1 MRIPFPKSGKP
12 LPSSN
17 VFLDNPLT
25 IDRDKFRRKG
35 VRTCLIVPYSGALPN
50 WMPLFLRSVE
60 LNPDV
65 HLFLLSTR
73 TPDWLPANVTL
84 VPLSLSEIE
93 GRVRKYIDA
102 ALSVDHAYKLCA
114 LKPFYGL
121 LFPELVEGYDFWGYC
136 DIDLVFGNLSELL
149 TADRLALVDVFFAD
163 AHMVVG
169 HFALYRNHPEINAL
183 AKRIP
188 NYIKRIAI
196 KGHCALDE
204 DGMTEVVA
212 ANPGIRWSKAR
223 TLRESQLTLTANGQ
237 MMGRT
242 FGVLGDQHRGYW
254 RAGRS
259 YIESRE
265 HSPQE
270 VLYLHFMGL
279 KRSYHWK
286 YYDPTRTYEE
296 FSFSAA
302 GFLPWICA
310 PDRWSELKTAIRG
323 GALLALSSLRGMVAQ
338 AMPDDMRFR
347 AKEILRRRA
356 S

>member
-1 MRIPFPKSGKP
+1 M
-12 LPSSN
+12 
-17 VFLDNPLT
+17 
-25 IDRDKFRRKG
+25 
-35 VRTCLIVPYSGALPN
+35 RTCLIAPYSGPLPI

-73 TPDWLPANVTL
+73 TPNRHPANVTV
-84 VPLSLSEIE
+84 VPLTLSEIE
-93 GRVRKYIDA
+93 RRARQCIDA
-102 ALSVDHAYKLCA
+102 ALRVDHAYKLCD
-114 LKPFYGL
+114 LRPFYAL

-136 DIDLVFGNLSELL
+136 DIDLIFGNLSELL
-149 TADRLALVDVFFAD
+149 SRDRLAQVDVFFAD

-169 HFALYRNHPEINAL
+169 HFALYRNHPEINGL

-188 NYIKRIAI
+188 NYIKRIA
-196 KGHCALDE
+196 KMSYASLDE
-204 DGMTEVVA
+204 DGMAKVVA
-212 ANPGIRWSKAR
+212 ASPEIRWSMAQ
-223 TLRESQLTLTANGQ
+223 TLSESQLTLTAHGQ

-242 FGVLGDQHRGYW
+242 SGVLGEQHKGYW

-259 YIESRE
+259 FIESRE

-279 KRSYHWK
+279 KRGYHWK
-286 YYDPTRTYEE
+286 YYDPTRTYDE

-302 GFLPWICA
+302 GFLPWIRA
-310 PDRWSELKTAIRG
+310 PGPWSELKTAIRG
-323 GALLALSSLRGMVAQ
+323 GALLAVSSARGMVTQ
-338 AMPDDMRFR
+338 SIPDELRFR
-347 AKEILRRRA
+347 TKEILRRRG

>member
-1 MRIPFPKSGKP
+1 
-12 LPSSN
+12 
-17 VFLDNPLT
+17 
-25 IDRDKFRRKG
+25 
-35 VRTCLIVPYSGALPN
+35 
-50 WMPLFLRSVE
+50 MPLFLRSVE

-73 TPDWLPANVTL
+73 TSDRFPANVTV

-93 GRVRKYIDA
+93 GRVRKYVDS

-114 LKPFYGL
+114 LKPFYAL

-149 TADRLALVDVFFAD
+149 TADRLGQVDVFFAD
-163 AHMVVG
+163 AHMVMG
-169 HFALYRNHPEINAL
+169 HFALYRNRPEINAL

-188 NYIKRIAI
+188 NYVKRIAT
-196 KGHCALDE
+196 KAHFASDE
-204 DGMTEVVA
+204 EGMTEVVA
-212 ANPGIRWSKAR
+212 AHPEIRWSMAR
-223 TLRESQLTLTANGQ
+223 SLRESQLTLTSRGQ

-242 FGVLGDQHRGYW
+242 SGVLGDQHKGYW

-259 YIESRE
+259 FIESRE

-302 GFLPWICA
+302 GFLPWVCA
-310 PDRWSELKTAIRG
+310 PDPWSELKSAIRG
-323 GALLALSSLRGMVAQ
+323 GALQSLSSARGLIAR
-338 AMPDDMRFR
+338 AMPDELRFR
-347 AKEILRRRA
+347 AKEILRRRV